1 MEVKRKNSVLRKF
14 GAAVRRY
21 RRIAA
26 LTQEEFADMC
36 DLDRSYVGGVERGE
50 RNLTLLNVIKICDT
64 LKVNPSE
71 LFADL
76 DKWPKRKR
84 GELSD
89 AAE

>member
-21 RRIAA
+21 RRMAS
-26 LTQEEFADMC
+26 LTQEAFADLCEM
-36 DLDRSYVGGVERGE
+36 DRSYVGGVERGE

-71 LFADL
+71 IMSDL
-76 DKWPKRKR
+76 DKWPKRK
-84 GELSD
+84 GGDS
-89 AAE
+89 A

>member
-14 GAAVRRY
+14 GAAVRRC
-21 RRIAA
+21 RRIAG

-36 DLDRSYVGGVERGE
+36 ELDRSYVGGVERGE
-50 RNLTLLNVIKICDT
+50 RNLTLLNIIKICDT

-71 LFADL
+71 IFADL

-84 GELSD
+84 GELPD
-89 AAE
+89 AGE